1 MNSKAINLQS
11 LVKHNLDA
19 LNHLKP
25 KLKFHVCIPLY
36 HGIPK
41 AMQTGWTRMGEHG
54 VQEWDNT
61 TDIQPLLDVLEYPE
75 QFDKNLYCG
84 TCGRIMVKGRSQT
97 INPIAESKVIKLV

>member
-1 MNSKAINLQS
+1 MNSQAINLQS
-11 LVKHNLDA
+11 LIKHELGE

-25 KLKFHVCIPLY
+25 KIGFHVCIPLY

-61 TDIQPLLDVLEYPE
+61 TDIQPLLDVLEHPE
-75 QFDKNLYCG
+75 QFDRNLYCG
-84 TCGRIMVKGRSQT
+84 TCGRIMVNGRNQT
-97 INPIAESKVIKLV
+97 INPIADAKVIKLV